1 VQVGRQATTGEIVK
15 AGKHQKG
22 RLPKS
27 GGDAPDDR
35 APPIQRAPACP
46 LRPSVDGSPRIPP
59 EIDVELG
66 IRAPQASA
74 LPPPEGVTT
83 RACGRSSPRERLRPA
98 AALAASSMARL
109 RSPRSPRSTR
119 RCAWILPLVSA
130 PPVVMSR
137 GGVPPVDPR
146 LFAMS
151 CRPRNTISLA
161 PRSCVTLF
169 IIVDDL
175 RNHSRRAISGTSS
188 DWCEQKAHE
197 TRT

>member
-1 VQVGRQATTGEIVK
+1 MAEKVQVGRQATTGEIVK

-35 APPIQRAPACP
+35 APPTQRPPACP

-59 EIDVELG
+59 EIGVELG

-130 PPVVMSR
+130 ACCDEQRRSTTCGSATLRYELQTPKYNL
-137 GGVPPVDPR
+137 PR
-146 LFAMS
+146 AALMRYDF
-151 CRPRNTISLA
+151 L
-161 PRSCVTLF
+161 
-169 IIVDDL
+169 
-175 RNHSRRAISGTSS
+175 NH
-188 DWCEQKAHE
+188 QQL
-197 TRT
+197 

>member
-1 VQVGRQATTGEIVK
+1 MQVGRQATTGEIVK

-22 RLPKS
+22 RLRKS

-35 APPIQRAPACP
+35 APPTQRPPAWS
-46 LRPSVDGSPRIPP
+46 PSVDGSPRIPP
-59 EIDVELG
+59 EIGVELG

-83 RACGRSSPRERLRPA
+83 RACGRSSPPERLRLA
-98 AALAASSMARL
+98 AALAASSIARL
-109 RSPRSPRSTR
+109 RSPRSRRSTR

-161 PRSCVTLF
+161 PRSCVKLF